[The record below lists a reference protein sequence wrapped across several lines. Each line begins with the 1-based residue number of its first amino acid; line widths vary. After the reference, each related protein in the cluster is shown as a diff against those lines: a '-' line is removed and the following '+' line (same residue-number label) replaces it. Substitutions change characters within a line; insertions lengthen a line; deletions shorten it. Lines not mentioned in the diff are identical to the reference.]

1 MTQAALA
8 GLLRPLPKPWIVHCP
23 KCSQFTASALTEGR
37 VIQALCTHILM
48 THHKEWVVTK
58 KQEAS

>member
-23 KCSQFTASALTEGR
+23 HCASFTASALSEGR
-37 VIQALCTHILM
+37 VIRSLCIHIARV
-48 THHKEWVVTK
+48 HWKEFVQEK
-58 KQEAS
+58 EAS